1 MAKIL
6 LVEDEPGIREMLT
19 RRLVKRGYEVMV
31 ASDGEEACRLV
42 ASARPDLVL
51 MDMKMPV
58 LDGLDATRRLRADE
72 RTRAIPVIGL
82 SCYAMQGDQEKALEA
97 GCDDYET
104 KPVDLNSLLGKMES
118 LLQRRR
124 IVE

>member
-6 LVEDEPGIREMLT
+6 LVEDEPGIREMLS
-19 RRLVKRGYEVMV
+19 RRLVKRGYHVTA
-31 ASDGEEACRLV
+31 ASDGEEACRLAV
-42 ASARPDLVL
+42 SEWPDLVL

-58 LDGLDATRRLRADE
+58 LDGLDATRRLKADE

-97 GCDDYET
+97 GCNDYET
-104 KPVDLNSLLGKMES
+104 KPIDLSSLLGKIEA
-118 LLQRRR
+118 LLQRRT
-124 IVE
+124 EE

>member
-58 LDGLDATRRLRADE
+58 LDGQEATRRLKADE
-72 RTRAIPVIGL
+72 GTRPIPVIGL
-82 SCYAMQGDQEKALEA
+82 SCYAMHGDQEKALAA
-97 GCDDYET
+97 GCDEYET
-104 KPVDLNSLLGKMES
+104 KPIDLNSLLGKMES
-118 LLQRRR
+118 LLQRR